1 MLSLLPFRI
10 VSREDEIEFEQ
21 KSELQTFIE
30 TSRLIV
36 REEQHKE
43 AKVCLSF
50 LGWESPKPLSLL
62 PGLSWFD
69 VNCAE
74 RREVKLSR
82 RKIEQTQKRV
92 HESMHLSSTALCL
105 GSVL

>member
-43 AKVCLSF
+43 AKFVCLF
-50 LGWESPKPLSLL
+50 WGGKARSL
-62 PGLSWFD
+62 
-69 VNCAE
+69 
-74 RREVKLSR
+74 
-82 RKIEQTQKRV
+82 
-92 HESMHLSSTALCL
+92 
-105 GSVL
+105 